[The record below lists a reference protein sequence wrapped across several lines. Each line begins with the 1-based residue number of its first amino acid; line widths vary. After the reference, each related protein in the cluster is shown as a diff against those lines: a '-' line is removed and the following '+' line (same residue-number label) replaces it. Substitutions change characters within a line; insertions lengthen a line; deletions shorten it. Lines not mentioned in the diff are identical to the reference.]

1 MERTWQTIRIAC
13 LSLLLIF
20 LSCSGS
26 WAWRGKVIELE
37 DGDSGKALKGWTTI
51 EFRLYG
57 IDAPEFDQHYGRQA
71 KSFASD
77 LLLWKEIEFKTLDR
91 DQYGREVGL
100 AYRDGRCVN
109 EELIKSGS
117 AWVYKTY
124 CKESFCSKWEIL
136 EKQARGKRMGLWRQK
151 NPTPPWQYR
160 QQKRSKHSP
169 SVVDHIIGFVNHSGY
184 HGNVSSQVFH
194 SSKCKHYNCKN
205 CTARFPTREQ
215 AIKAGFKPC
224 SICKP

>member
-1 MERTWQTIRIAC
+1 M
-13 LSLLLIF
+13 
-20 LSCSGS
+20 
-26 WAWRGKVIELE
+26 IELE

-71 KSFASD
+71 KSFASH

-117 AWVYKTY
+117 AWVYQTY
-124 CKESFCSKWEIL
+124 CKESFCSKWDDL
-136 EKQARGKRMGLWRQK
+136 GKAGQRQK
-151 NPTPPWQYR
+151 NG
-160 QQKRSKHSP
+160 
-169 SVVDHIIGFVNHSGY
+169 SVETKATQPRPGNIGSRKGQNIRRVWW
-184 HGNVSSQVFH
+184 
-194 SSKCKHYNCKN
+194 
-205 CTARFPTREQ
+205 TT
-215 AIKAGFKPC
+215 
-224 SICKP
+224 